1 MRIYI
6 ASDHA
11 GFDLKKILV
20 DYLKSEGKEVED
32 CGAYSLDPDDDY
44 PDLIIPCA
52 QKVAADPDSL
62 GIIIGGSGQGEAF
75 AANKVKGIRAVVYY
89 GPVVSS
95 DAVDVTGRT
104 SDDPLEMLRLTREHN
119 DANILSLS
127 KRFLTIDQ
135 AKEAVDRWLS
145 AEFDKTSRHQRR
157 HDKIK
162 KFENEQA

>member
-1 MRIYI
+1 MIFV

-11 GFDLKKILV
+11 GFELKNILV

-32 CGAYSLDPDDDY
+32 CGAYSFDPDDDY

-52 QKVAADPDSL
+52 QKVAASPGSL

-89 GPVVSS
+89 GPVVSKG
-95 DAVDVTGRT
+95 AVDVTGRV

-127 KRFLTIDQ
+127 KRFLTVDQ
-135 AKEAVDRWLS
+135 AKEAVDRWLG
-145 AEFDKTSRHQRR
+145 AKFDKTSRHQRR

-162 KFENEQA
+162 KFEDEQA

>member
-1 MRIYI
+1 MKIYI

-11 GFDLKKILV
+11 GFELKNIII
-20 DYLKSEGKEVED
+20 DHLKSSGRDVED
-32 CGAYSLDPDDDY
+32 CGAYSFDPDDDY

-52 QKVAADPDSL
+52 QKVAANPGSL

-89 GPVVSS
+89 GPVVSQG
-95 DAVDVTGRT
+95 AVDVTGRK

-127 KRFLTIDQ
+127 KRFLTVDQ

-145 AEFDKTSRHQRR
+145 AQFDNTSRHQRR
-157 HDKIK
+157 HDKIS
-162 KFENEQA
+162 KFENNE

>member
-1 MRIYI
+1 MRIYL

-11 GFDLKKILV
+11 GFELKTVLIE
-20 DYLKSEGKEVED
+20 YLKSKGKEVED
-32 CGAYSLDPDDDY
+32 CGAYSVDPDDDY

-52 QKVAADPDSL
+52 QKVAANLGSL

-89 GPVVSS
+89 GPVVSG

-104 SDDPLEMLRLTREHN
+104 SDDPLEMVRLTREHN

-127 KRFLTIDQ
+127 KRFLTVDQ
-135 AKEAVDRWLS
+135 AKEAVDLWLS
-145 AEFDKTSRHQRR
+145 TEFDKSSRHQRR

-162 KFENEQA
+162 KFEDEQA